1 MCNLYTVRKSR
12 DEVEAFFRA
21 RKPAVEVNLPDDIL
35 PGTPGL
41 VVREAD
47 GGRVL
52 QSMVWGF
59 PMRFASMKPGSK
71 PKPVNNIAD
80 IAKFTWKALAQK
92 PGSRCLI
99 PLTSFAEPEGA
110 KGAKTRTW
118 VTVKGQ
124 PIAAWAGLWRDSDE
138 WGPVYSGAMT
148 DCNDAM
154 RPLHDRMPV
163 LLLPDEFDVRLQGI
177 IRRTDRTAGAAL
189 SERADRDQSDA
200 GPVGT
205 QEASRAGRE
214 GDIESYMKESTI
226 RASYPGNERWAGAPD
241 HLVVSSLG
249 SETMISAVPR

>member
-12 DEVEAFFRA
+12 EEVAAYFRA

-41 VVREAD
+41 VIREAD

-92 PGSRCLI
+92 PPSRCLI
-99 PLTSFAEPEGA
+99 PLTSFAEPEGP

-148 DCNDAM
+148 DCNEAM

-163 LLLPDEFDVRLQGI
+163 LLMPDEFDQWLRGSFDDLVALQKRCFPNELI
-177 IRRTDRTAGAAL
+177 DITPTPDLWVPKKPAAPA
-189 SERADRDQSDA
+189 EKA
-200 GPVGT
+200 
-205 QEASRAGRE
+205 
-214 GDIESYMKESTI
+214 
-226 RASYPGNERWAGAPD
+226 
-241 HLVVSSLG
+241 
-249 SETMISAVPR
+249 TMI

>member
-12 DEVEAFFRA
+12 DEVAAFFRA

-92 PGSRCLI
+92 PASRCLI
-99 PLTSFAEPEGA
+99 PLTSFAEPEGREGCEDEDLGHGEGPA
-110 KGAKTRTW
+110 DRRLGGAVARQRRM
-118 VTVKGQ
+118 GSRLFRGDDGLQ
-124 PIAAWAGLWRDSDE
+124 RRDASAA
-138 WGPVYSGAMT
+138 
-148 DCNDAM
+148 
-154 RPLHDRMPV
+154 RPH
-163 LLLPDEFDVRLQGI
+163 
-177 IRRTDRTAGAAL
+177 AGAAAAG
-189 SERADRDQSDA
+189 RVRRVAARDHSTNSIALQKRRFPNELIEIS
-200 GPVGT
+200 PT
-205 QEASRAGRE
+205 QELWVPKKPA
-214 GDIESYMKESTI
+214 
-226 RASYPGNERWAGAPD
+226 APAEKAT
-241 HLVVSSLG
+241 LRV
-249 SETMISAVPR
+249 T